1 MAVVLM
7 QMSPASAAS
16 VFARFSEPE
25 AQEIAGEIVRL
36 RNVSASVASAVLSE
50 FHEYVRMGRRSAR
63 GGRDFAAGLLE
74 ASFGADK
81 AAGLMDRLTGALVG
95 KSFDFLESMAAEQIV
110 ALLDGELAQTTAL
123 VLAHVRPGKA
133 SAVLAG
139 LDDEQAVEVA
149 RCIATMGPV
158 APEVIE
164 IVADNLKQR
173 AGSAANHGRSG
184 EKVGGVQPL
193 VNIINRTD
201 SGTERA
207 ILGGLDLL
215 DADLAAEVRAQMVT
229 FKDLVRLDPRDL
241 QRILREVSTG
251 VLATALKGVP
261 AVVLDAVKGNI
272 SERNREILLSEMA
285 TSGPVRASQVEEARA
300 QIVRAVREKTAAG
313 TLVIR
318 RADDE
323 DYID

>member
-1 MAVVLM
+1 M
-7 QMSPASAAS
+7 QMTPGSAAS
-16 VFARFSEPE
+16 VFALFAESEAE
-25 AQEIAGEIVRL
+25 EIAAEIVRL
-36 RNVSASVASAVLSE
+36 RNVPSRVANSVLSE
-50 FHEYVRMGRRSAR
+50 FHDYVRKGRRSAR

-81 AAGLMDRLTGALVG
+81 AAGLMDRLTGAMVG
-95 KSFDFLESMAAEQIV
+95 KSFEFLESMAAEQIA

-133 SAVLAG
+133 SAVLAA
-139 LDDEQAVEVA
+139 LDDGLAVEVA

-164 IVADNLKQR
+164 TVAGILKHR
-173 AGSAANHGRSG
+173 AGSAATQGRSG

-193 VNIINRTD
+193 VSIISRTD
-201 SGTERA
+201 SRTERA
-207 ILGGLDLL
+207 ILDGLDLV
-215 DADLAAEVRAQMVT
+215 DGDLAGEVRAQMLT

-241 QRILREVSTG
+241 QRILRGVSAG
-251 VLATALKGVP
+251 VLATALKGAP
-261 AVVLDAVKGNI
+261 AVVLEAVKSNI
-272 SERNREILLSEMA
+272 SERNREILLAEMA

-300 QIVRAVREKTAAG
+300 EIVRAVREATAAG
-313 TLVIR
+313 TMVIR